1 MGETMKGVA
10 ILQKYVEFAMLKN
23 SRVEMHIAPNV
34 WAIVVPIRSNR
45 GPVIDVLARYMQHEL
60 RSFTLTKCTR
70 ELPAQL

>member
-1 MGETMKGVA
+1 MKGVA

-23 SRVEMHIAPNV
+23 SRVEMHIAPKV